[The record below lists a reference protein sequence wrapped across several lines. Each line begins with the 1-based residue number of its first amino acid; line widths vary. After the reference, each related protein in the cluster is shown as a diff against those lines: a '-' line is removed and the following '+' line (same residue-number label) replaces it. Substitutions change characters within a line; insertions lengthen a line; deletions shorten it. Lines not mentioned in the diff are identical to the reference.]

1 MTPVQ
6 GRNRMVLVRN
16 VLVLVPGLEQVVV
29 LQRPPR
35 TVSVPVLARAR
46 PAWILTVVQLVQL
59 REPRRQP
66 LLQQTDWYIPERRLE
81 PPRTPMRQTAIA
93 MALAEPQLVRR
104 CFRRRRQLR
113 RVQLSLH
120 QMDL

>member
-6 GRNRMVLVRN
+6 GRHT
-16 VLVLVPGLEQVVV
+16 LVLVPGLEQVVV

-35 TVSVPVLARAR
+35 TVSVPVLALER
-46 PAWILTVVQLVQL
+46 PAWVLAGRLVQL

-66 LLQQTDWYIPERRLE
+66 LLQQTGWYILERRLG
-81 PPRTPMRQTAIA
+81 PPRTPTQQTAIA
-93 MALAEPQLVRR
+93 MAVVEPELVQR
-104 CFRRRRQLR
+104 CFRQRQQLR

-120 QMDL
+120 QMDW